1 MARTQREFQVE
12 DINRGKVNFRVIDRI
27 TPDDVISHLI
37 EREIY
42 KVVGG
47 QDPGDELNK
56 EFIDF
61 LVLERYQ
68 REGTT

>member
-1 MARTQREFQVE
+1 MARVQREFQVE

-27 TPDDVISHLI
+27 TPDDIISHLI

-42 KVVGG
+42 KVAGG
-47 QDPGDELNK
+47 NDPGDELNR

>member
-1 MARTQREFQVE
+1 MARRQREFQVE

-27 TPDDVISHLI
+27 TPDDVVIHLI
-37 EREIY
+37 ERELY
-42 KVVGG
+42 KVAGG
-47 QDPGDELNK
+47 ADPGDELNQ